1 MIGIFLICFCV
12 FPLVRLPTRALNEET
27 KTAYRVQLHRFAD
40 LACAKV
46 KEMLY
51 RQEISWKDISR
62 TSKEAAIPIDDTITI
77 PLEPLGARKFR
88 RKVLLHSVGK
98 KDQDGE
104 EWRLVTVK
112 VKFRP
117 LSFNKGESKT
127 PRTFTYQVLVN
138 QKSNPAAQPPKL
150 N

>member
-27 KTAYRVQLHRFAD
+27 KIAYRVQLHRFAD
-40 LACAKV
+40 LSFAKI

-51 RQEISWKDISR
+51 RQEISWKDLSR
-62 TSKEAAIPIDDTITI
+62 TSKEAAVPIDDTIAI
-77 PLEPLGARKFR
+77 SLEPLGSRKFQ
-88 RKVLLHSVGK
+88 RKVLLYSVGK
-98 KDQDGE
+98 KDQEGE

-112 VKFRP
+112 VKFKP
-117 LSFNKGESKT
+117 LFLNKGESKA

-138 QKSNPAAQPPKL
+138 QSNPAAQSPKL